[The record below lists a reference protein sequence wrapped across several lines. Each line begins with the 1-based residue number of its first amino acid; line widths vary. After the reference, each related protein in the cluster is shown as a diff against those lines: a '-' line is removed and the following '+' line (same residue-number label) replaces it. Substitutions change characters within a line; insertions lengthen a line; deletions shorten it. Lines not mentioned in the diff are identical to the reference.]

1 LSKQLSNQSWRRVAL
16 TIKEKVKIL
25 RLVDNSVSYTIIA
38 EKYGIG
44 RCTVADIKRSKEK
57 ILQFK
62 SREW

>member
-1 LSKQLSNQSWRRVAL
+1 L